1 MREARTLPFD
11 LVGIGNPVYDVI
23 VTPSSRTAGRV
34 LSGCSTNAC
43 LAAKK
48 LGVRKVGLV
57 GCIGKDFSQQFSRDM
72 REHNIEARMDVSGL
86 TTGGFHLIYDRN
98 GNRTL
103 DVLGVAGRI
112 NEDNFPKEFLDVA
125 FFLIG
130 PILGEVDL
138 GLIQFLRSAS
148 SAKIFLDPQGLVRK
162 IGDDGRI
169 VHSCDR
175 EEIRKIIEIVDFV
188 KPNEQEIETITGEKD
203 PVIGLERL
211 RSMGS
216 AVPIVTLAERGSL
229 LLDGNRL
236 LRVPPFAT
244 THAID
249 PTGAGDV
256 YGGSFITEYTRTGKL
271 SEAALFAS
279 AAASLM
285 VEQVGPDFRLATKDV
300 QERKEAIRSRLT
312 VESLGK

>member
-1 MREARTLPFD
+1 MHEAPTLPFD

-23 VTPSSRTAGRV
+23 ITPWSRTKGRV

-48 LGVRKVGLV
+48 LGVRKVGLL
-57 GCIGKDFSQQFSRDM
+57 GCIGEDFSQQFSRDM
-72 REHNIEARMDVSGL
+72 REYDIEASMDASGS

-103 DVLGVAGRI
+103 DVLGVAAKI
-112 NEDNFPKEFLDVA
+112 KQNNFPKEFLDGK
-125 FFLIG
+125 FLLVG

-138 GLIQFLRSAS
+138 ELIKFVRSIS

-169 VHSCDR
+169 VHACDR

-203 PVIGLERL
+203 PLIGLQRL

-229 LLDGNRL
+229 LLEGNRL

-256 YGGSFITEYTRTGKL
+256 YAGSFITEYTRSGSL

-285 VEQVGPDFRLATKDV
+285 VEQVGPDFRLSPKDV
-300 QERKEAIRSRLT
+300 QERKEAIRSGLT
-312 VESLGK
+312 VEALTH

>member
-1 MREARTLPFD
+1 MRFD
-11 LVGIGNPVYDVI
+11 IVGVGNPVYDVI
-23 VTPSSRTAGRV
+23 VTPWSKTNGRV

-48 LGVRKVGLV
+48 LGVKKVGLV
-57 GCIGKDFSQQFSRDM
+57 GCIGKDFAQTFSRDM
-72 REHNIEARMDVSGL
+72 KRHDIEANIDMSGAE
-86 TTGGFHLIYDRN
+86 TGGFHLIYDEK

-103 DVLGVAGRI
+103 DVLGVAGKI
-112 NEDNFPKEFLDVA
+112 GPSNFPKEFLDSR
-125 FFLIG
+125 FILIG
-130 PILGEVDL
+130 PILGEVDIE
-138 GLIQFLRSAS
+138 LIQFLRSKS
-148 SAKIFLDPQGLVRK
+148 SATIFLDPQGLVRK

-175 EEIRKIIEIVDFV
+175 DAIRRIIEVVDFV

-203 PVIGLERL
+203 PLVGLQRL
-211 RSMGS
+211 QSMGS

-229 LLDGNRL
+229 LLDGDKL
-236 LRVPPFAT
+236 YRVPPFAT

-256 YGGSFITEYTRTGKL
+256 YAGSFITEYTRTANL

-279 AAASLM
+279 AAASIM
-285 VEQVGPDFRLATKDV
+285 VEQIGPDFGLALKDV
-300 QERKEAIRSRLT
+300 QERKETICGHLT
-312 VESLGK
+312 VLTLTQ